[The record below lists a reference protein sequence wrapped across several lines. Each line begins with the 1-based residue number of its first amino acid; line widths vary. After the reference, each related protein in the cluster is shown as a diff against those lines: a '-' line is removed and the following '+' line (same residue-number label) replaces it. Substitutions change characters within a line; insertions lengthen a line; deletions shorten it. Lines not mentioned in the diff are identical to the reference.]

1 MPFHRDGGRIAGG
14 PTSIPAAS
22 DHSASNLNQAHL
34 QCPSTIVQADA
45 VDSGIGKP
53 GACRFHRPR
62 DFGPCPRAIRAPRLR
77 RISPLL
83 GGGSHARS
91 HGVDMTDSVALAGV
105 LCRTTPSTVRRSPG
119 VRHPVGPSRT
129 VHDRLLLLIRTLPIP
144 VPRRTAP
151 APLDPRCGS
160 EGDAQVALAT
170 AVRQQLSK
178 PGSVPRSASYS

>member
-1 MPFHRDGGRIAGG
+1 
-14 PTSIPAAS
+14 
-22 DHSASNLNQAHL
+22 
-34 QCPSTIVQADA
+34 
-45 VDSGIGKP
+45 
-53 GACRFHRPR
+53 
-62 DFGPCPRAIRAPRLR
+62 
-77 RISPLL
+77 
-83 GGGSHARS
+83 
-91 HGVDMTDSVALAGV
+91 MTDSVALAGV

-178 PGSVPRSASYS
+178 PGSVPPQRQLQLILADRLVHNDDPDSRAPDKCHWSPFLE